1 MKCVFFL
8 VLHIITGRVGLSF
21 RIRLNFK
28 MKSVTVDWKDL
39 DLNALNEITFKDFK
53 KKKKIGKISKYMSGV
68 KMSMN

>member
-1 MKCVFFL
+1 MCFFFSFTHNNRKGGPFFL
-8 VLHIITGRVGLSF
+8 

-53 KKKKIGKISKYMSGV
+53 KKKK
-68 KMSMN
+68 

>member
-1 MKCVFFL
+1 MCFFFNF
-8 VLHIITGRVGLSF
+8 TYTNRKGGPFF

-28 MKSVTVDWKDL
+28 MKSVSVDWKDL

-53 KKKKIGKISKYMSGV
+53 EKKIGKISKNISGV